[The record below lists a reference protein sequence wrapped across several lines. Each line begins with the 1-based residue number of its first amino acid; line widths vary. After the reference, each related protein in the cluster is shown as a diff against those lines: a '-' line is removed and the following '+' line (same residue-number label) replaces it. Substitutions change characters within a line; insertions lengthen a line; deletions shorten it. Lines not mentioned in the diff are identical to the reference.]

1 VTQMGL
7 LEKNANGR
15 APLTANNEAVKLDAK
30 RRSMESQSAA
40 CDLGLRR
47 MFQWWF
53 GSLLVA

>member
-1 VTQMGL
+1 MGL